1 MLTTSP
7 FILACGG
14 IAASDQQTMIQRPD
28 HQQTQQQHTDQ
39 ERRGMMGQGG
49 MMGPGMMGRQ

>member
-1 MLTTSP
+1 MLTTSA

-14 IAASDQQTMIQRPD
+14 IAASAQQTPGGPMIQRPD

-39 ERRGMMGQGG
+39 ERRGMMG
-49 MMGPGMMGRQ
+49 RQ